1 MNNDG
6 GVRMN
11 EKKLG
16 VLGGMGPMATSVFF
30 DKLIKHTDAEKDQ
43 DHIDTI
49 ILNHA
54 TLPDRTE
61 SILEHKK
68 LPFLNAVKKDL
79 ELFETAGVENIA
91 IPCNTSHYFYNDIQS
106 MTSIHVINMVE
117 VTVKYIAQ
125 KYGTNSKIGVLATN
139 GTIESGVYE
148 KACQLYN
155 LKSHQPKA
163 DIQNRVMG
171 TIYNIKADSHYEAP
185 ELETIINGLITEE
198 GCHAIIL
205 GCTELSCVPLSN
217 DLKKYCIDPLE
228 LLVHESIVLSGKQ
241 PLNPFHT
248 GSFFYHE
255 A

>member
-1 MNNDG
+1 
-6 GVRMN
+6 MN

-30 DKLIKHTDAEKDQ
+30 EKLIKNTAAEKDQ
-43 DHIDTI
+43 DHIDTV

-79 ELFETAGVENIA
+79 ELLEMAGVENIA

-106 MTSIHVINMVE
+106 MTSIHVINMVQ

-125 KYGTNSKIGVLATN
+125 KYGTSSKIGVLATN
-139 GTIESGVYE
+139 GTIESGVYDE
-148 KACQLYN
+148 ACKLYN
-155 LKSHQPKA
+155 LESHNPDA

-171 TIYNIKADSHYEAP
+171 TIYNIKADSNYEAT
-185 ELETIINGLITEE
+185 ELENIIKSLITEE

-205 GCTELSCVPLSN
+205 GCTELSCVPLN
-217 DLKKYCIDPLE
+217 DDLQKYCIDPME
-228 LLVHESIVLSGKQ
+228 LLVHESITLSGKQ
-241 PLNPFHT
+241 SLN
-248 GSFFYHE
+248 SFDTDNLIYHK